1 MFDTTKKM
9 AADMLEWSEARNRGA
24 LMRKIDIREYTGFS
38 REKVD
43 ELTAYLQPVGAK
55 ATYFYLDV
63 AEALVNL
70 GTVAKRR
77 G

>member
-1 MFDTTKKM
+1 MLNAAKKI
-9 AADMLEWSEARNRGA
+9 AADMLSWSEARGRGN
-24 LMRKIDIREYTGFS
+24 LMRKIDIREYTGFG
-38 REKVD
+38 RDKVD
-43 ELTAYLQPVGAK
+43 ELTAHLQPVGAK